1 MQYDFANLKEKSY
14 YGMKPLCSIKDN
26 WNKMGV

>member
-1 MQYDFANLKEKSY
+1 MQYDFAKEKSY

-26 WNKMGV
+26 WNKMSA